1 MQFVIDQDTGGQ
13 FHWRLV
19 GDDGVELAVSATA
32 FGSRQDARRA
42 APDVPLRAG
51 SATGAETDPTAGGEV
66 LSNDN
71 ATHTRQDA
79 APAGRDRRSGCRTP
93 DGR

>member
-13 FHWRLV
+13 FHRRLV

-32 FGSRQDARRA
+32 FGSRQDDRRA

-51 SATGAETDPTAGGEV
+51 SATGAE
-66 LSNDN
+66 N
-71 ATHTRQDA
+71 
-79 APAGRDRRSGCRTP
+79 
-93 DGR
+93 